1 MPRVMISRIPLDK
14 ALKVFK
20 VTKEEKN
27 IAKQFWLVTVKHTL
41 PLKKLT
47 GSFRQLGFNVKS
59 IIDKLKSKIK
69 KVKSKLIKKIRQS
82 KIFKHVSKLFKLRKL
97 FRKRT

>member
-47 GSFRQLGFNVKS
+47 GSFRQLGFNVES